1 MKRQISLLTFLF
13 ACSLSP
19 LLFAA
24 DDGNTPLTYNYIKP
38 EPPVAA
44 SPVNLQGY
52 CYRLDDPI
60 TLRFHLQLQSSKGT
74 FQLFFKGN
82 QSLSAFRGISPVELL
97 GGNTLIPPQRI
108 DSISRLSSNLPGEDY
123 MGSAASDCPDCLMN
137 TVYGDNIFHNY
148 TITLSNRD
156 LKYLRFRFFNP
167 NAVNWEE
174 AKSKGDQ
181 YANTRVLGI
190 YWKRK
195 QVPVDPNDPSSLLMS
210 SNIMELSNVF
220 RGVDVN
226 SAIADAY
233 FSPLKL
239 PGNLSLVN
247 LSLHSAP
254 FNFERIGD
262 ALSPYYPSM
271 TPDALDSEPMSIF
284 RGTLSPWLKSS
295 MRGKFYT
302 DSVPLNSQDKQSLSD
317 VISKPVGNGGDFS
330 LVNTASMDIYIIQ
343 RSNLTYDVA
352 VYGQPVVFFPQDIT
366 DEKGITRHYKASELR
381 NACY

>member
-60 TLRFHLQLQSSKGT
+60 TLRFHLKLQPSKGT
-74 FQLFFKGN
+74 FQLFFTGN
-82 QSLSAFRGISPVELL
+82 KSLSAFRGISPVEFL

-108 DSISRLSSNLPGEDY
+108 DSTSRLSSNLPGEDY
-123 MGSAASDCPDCLMN
+123 MGPAASDCPGCLMN
-137 TVYGDNIFHNY
+137 TVNGGNNNY

-167 NAVNWEE
+167 NAVNWKE
-174 AKSKGDQ
+174 AQDQGDK
-181 YANTRVLGI
+181 YASQRVLGL

-195 QVPVDPNDPSSLLMS
+195 QVHVDPNDPGSPLMS

-220 RGVDVN
+220 RGVDVD

-239 PGNLSLVN
+239 PGKLSLVN

-254 FNFERIGD
+254 FNITGD

-271 TPDALDSEPMSIF
+271 TPDALDSNPMSIF

-330 LVNTASMDIYIIQ
+330 LVNTASMDIYITQ

-352 VYGQPVVFFPQDIT
+352 VYGQPVVFFPQNIT